1 MIIAVGSDHAAYSLK
16 KLLLDHLA
24 SKSGIQA
31 LDMGT
36 DTDTVSCD
44 YPDVAFRVG
53 EAVANRRADRGLLL
67 CGTGVGMSI
76 AANKVPG
83 VYAAHCHDVDT
94 AHYSRLHNNSNILT
108 MGARIISAE
117 LAKNIL
123 DVWISTEFEGDRHIR
138 RISKISDY
146 EHKICPSC
154 SFSEEGKTVLFE
166 HPLVQ
171 HKVSMIRD
179 KNTSVKEFRELVQ
192 EIAGLM
198 VYEMTRNL
206 PLVKIEVETPLAKT
220 EAYALAGKDL
230 AIVPVLRAGLGMV
243 DGILQLVPNAKVGHI
258 GLYRDPDTLLPV
270 EYYCKL
276 PGDIDKRDVLVLDPM
291 LATGG
296 SAAAAISLVKE
307 KGGKKISLVCIIAA
321 PEGVSKVHA
330 EHPDVDI
337 YAAALDSHLN
347 GHGYIVP
354 GLGDAGDRL
363 YGTK

>member
-1 MIIAVGSDHAAYSLK
+1 MKIAVGSDHAAFSLK
-16 KLLLDHLA
+16 KYLLEHLRQ
-24 SKSGIQA
+24 KSGIEVV
-31 LDMGT
+31 DMGV

-53 EAVANRRADRGLLL
+53 EAVVSRQADKGLLL

-76 AANKVPG
+76 AANKIPG
-83 VYAAHCHDVDT
+83 VYAAHCHDVET
-94 AHYSRLHNNSNILT
+94 ARFSRRHNNANLLT
-108 MGARIISAE
+108 MGARIISRE
-117 LAKNIL
+117 LALEIM
-123 DVWISTEFEGDRHIR
+123 DVWLETDFEGDRHIR
-138 RISKISDY
+138 RLSKILDY

-154 SFSEEGKTVLFE
+154 TFSEKGKTVIFE

-220 EAYALAGKDL
+220 EAYALEGKKL

-258 GLYRDPDTLLPV
+258 GLYRDPETLLPV

-276 PGDIDKRDVLVLDPM
+276 PGDISERDILVLDPM

-296 SAAAAISLVKE
+296 SAAAAISLVKAR
-307 KGGKKISLVCIIAA
+307 GGKKVSLVCIIAA

-347 GHGYIVP
+347 DHGYIVP

-363 YGTK
+363 FGTK